1 MPITLRSTSH
11 GAVTLL
17 DADMPAL
24 LPFGGKQA
32 GGEDVRSDGTRTL
45 QITGVSLANIDLSG
59 TLRHGDPTAS
69 PLAKADA
76 LSAMRDAG
84 EQVELTWTG
93 VTASRRWF
101 GRILDF
107 VPVIA
112 RNEEVDYTL
121 SFFRELSGA
130 LSVAAAGSTPS
141 DPQTT
146 AARLQA
152 AATPG
157 TGAAIRVAQD
167 RLSALGR
174 GS

>member
-1 MPITLRSTSH
+1 MPITLRSASQ
-11 GAVTLL
+11 GAVTLQ
-17 DADMPAL
+17 DADMPNL
-24 LPFGGKQA
+24 VPFGGKQA

-45 QITGVSLANIDLSG
+45 QITGVSLANIDLVG
-59 TLRHGDPTAS
+59 TLRHGDTAS
-69 PLAKADA
+69 PLAKADT
-76 LSAMRDAG
+76 LGAMRDAG

-121 SFFRELSGA
+121 SFFRELNGA
-130 LSVAAAGSTPS
+130 LSLVAAGSAPS
-141 DPQTT
+141 DPPTT
-146 AARLQA
+146 AARLGT

-157 TGAAIRVAQD
+157 TSAAIAVAQA

>member
-1 MPITLRSTSH
+1 MPITLRSRSQ
-11 GAVTLL
+11 GAVTLQ
-17 DADMPAL
+17 DADMPNL

-32 GGEDVRSDGTRTL
+32 GGEDVRSDGTRVL

-59 TLRHGDPTAS
+59 TLRHGDTAS

-76 LSAMRDAG
+76 LGAMRDRG

-93 VTASRRWF
+93 MTASRRWF

-107 VPVIA
+107 VPTIA

-130 LSVAAAGSTPS
+130 LSIAAAGATPT
-141 DPQTT
+141 DPPAVRDRLG
-146 AARLQA
+146 AARTA
-152 AATPG
+152 G
-157 TGAAIRVAQD
+157 TDAAIRAAQA
-167 RLSALGR
+167 RLDAIGR
-174 GS
+174 GR